1 MLHDFWS
8 VILIAGLSGWIFS
21 SIMLMLRAFPAK
33 DTFVESAG
41 IRWGAAGVISFAI
54 WIAGLLNA

>member
-21 SIMLMLRAFPAK
+21 SIMLMLKAFPAK
-33 DTFVESAG
+33 DVFVESAG
-41 IRWGAAGVISFAI
+41 IRWGTTAIISFAI
-54 WIAGLLNA
+54 WIIGLLNA